1 MRKCQILS
9 VFSELCYFKLI
20 LDLDLPGTGMSFS
33 DLDQANLSS
42 RRKTMEMPRVMIDI
56 EGRLF

>member
-1 MRKCQILS
+1 MTG
-9 VFSELCYFKLI
+9 YKLFLKKI

-42 RRKTMEMPRVMIDI
+42 RRKTKVWKCPE
-56 EGRLF
+56 